1 MQAKPLLDNN
11 NLSEL
16 VDPSLGNEYNPEE
29 MDRVILT
36 ATLCI
41 EQNPTERP
49 QMRKAS
55 SLLSNYIVFLH

>member
-1 MQAKPLLDNN
+1 MQAKPLLENN

-36 ATLCI
+36 ATSCI
-41 EQNPTERP
+41 EQNPIERP

-55 SLLSNYIVFLH
+55 SLSSN